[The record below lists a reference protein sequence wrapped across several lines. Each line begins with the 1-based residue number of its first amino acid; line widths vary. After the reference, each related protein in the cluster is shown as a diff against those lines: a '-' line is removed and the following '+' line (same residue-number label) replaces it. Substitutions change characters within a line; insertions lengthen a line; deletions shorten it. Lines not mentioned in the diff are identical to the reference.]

1 MFDVV
6 LWISPKMK
14 RTEGTIYSI
23 LLIVET
29 SMGACYLMSL
39 ASYSLHP
46 VMIYVFQSNTETK
59 EGSDPALVL
68 LSIAK
73 SYLLASLR
81 FIGHRRPLSVHAGS
95 SCQQPKAT
103 RDVPE
108 KNRRQPVIRRS

>member
-39 ASYSLHP
+39 AS
-46 VMIYVFQSNTETK
+46 
-59 EGSDPALVL
+59 
-68 LSIAK
+68 
-73 SYLLASLR
+73 
-81 FIGHRRPLSVHAGS
+81 
-95 SCQQPKAT
+95 
-103 RDVPE
+103 
-108 KNRRQPVIRRS
+108 

>member
-14 RTEGTIYSI
+14 RTEGTFYSI
-23 LLIVET
+23 WL
-29 SMGACYLMSL
+29 SAGYLMSL

-73 SYLLASLR
+73 SYLLASL
-81 FIGHRRPLSVHAGS
+81 
-95 SCQQPKAT
+95 
-103 RDVPE
+103 
-108 KNRRQPVIRRS
+108 